1 MPPPVEVVSPNHWT
15 TSEFFCSLNFKFKMV
30 NYESCIFIASR
41 RKKTSANSQM
51 GEYVYGKIRNGHF
64 IVKGRSTVAFN

>member
-1 MPPPVEVVSPNHWT
+1 MI
-15 TSEFFCSLNFKFKMV
+15 

-51 GEYVYGKIRNGHF
+51 GEYVYGKIGNGHF